1 MRRILFGTMAIG
13 LLGIAL
19 FAMPMLVAQQSP
31 FPPLPVLQALDKNGD
46 GEVSAEELAAAPAAL
61 RSLDKNADGKLE
73 GEEIVP
79 SFGFGHREWLE
90 DQVVLVAPVWWPG
103 FGGPG
108 FGGPGGPGFG
118 GGGFGGP
125 GGPGGGNRALVEQ
138 FDKDGDGRLNTEER
152 NAARAGANSGGAFGG
167 GRGPGG
173 PGGRGGPAVLVNH
186 PAPARRLP
194 LNKHQSIRMQ
204 ISTIHLSSE
213 HSLLILRTPNG
224 RKNYQPSTT
233 PMWMYQPNL

>member
-79 SFGFGHREWLE
+79 SFGFGPPGM
-90 DQVVLVAPVWWPG
+90 AGGPGGFGGPG

-108 FGGPGGPGFG
+108 FGGPGGPGF

-173 PGGRGGPAVLVNH
+173 QAGEVVVGPAVLVNH